1 MSARKKDCSRP
12 IDKAKWNRPGL
23 SGSIDMHGSFD
34 MAILSRLRLKQLAL
48 VASLEMTTNMH
59 ESARELNLSQPG
71 ATKLLKEVEET
82 LGVTLFE
89 RLPRGMKATAY
100 GVVVARHARQIISET
115 GRLKAQLSAMQRGEF
130 GKVRLGAI
138 MEALPEQVSKLLT
151 SLIDSNSGPQISL
164 TVSTSDNLI
173 AALNDGSLD
182 VVLGRPVERL
192 DMSGIRFEPLWQE
205 KLAVVASP
213 DHPLAGRNRLT
224 LQEIGGYGWI
234 LQPRPSPMRMAIDL
248 AFAQA
253 DLPPPHYTLETAS
266 MLMTTVAVGKSDL
279 LAVLPRSV
287 ADYYLEKGLI
297 SVLQVQ
303 LEEHMSRYGLL
314 IPNKDEFDPEVE
326 ALVDMIRALSQ
337 TQE

>member
-1 MSARKKDCSRP
+1 
-12 IDKAKWNRPGL
+12 
-23 SGSIDMHGSFD
+23 MHGSFD

-48 VASLEMTTNMH
+48 VASLEMTTNLH

-115 GRLKAQLSAMQRGEF
+115 GRLKAQLAAMQRGEF
-130 GKVRLGAI
+130 GRVRLGAI
-138 MEALPEQVSKLLT
+138 MEALPEQVAMLLT
-151 SLIDSNSGPQISL
+151 SQMGASGGPQISL

-173 AALNDGSLD
+173 AALNDGALD
-182 VVLGRPVERL
+182 IALGRPVEHI

-213 DHPLAGRNRLT
+213 GHPLAGVDRLS
-224 LQEIGGYGWI
+224 LKEIGACSWI

-248 AFAQA
+248 AFAHV
-253 DLPPPHYTLETAS
+253 DLPPPHFTLETAS

-287 ADYYLEKGLI
+287 ADYYADKGLI
-297 SVLQVQ
+297 SILRVE

-314 IPNKDEFDPEVE
+314 IPNKDEFDPEVA
-326 ALVDMIRALSQ
+326 ALVEMVRSLV
-337 TQE
+337 